1 MNNRAWRDCRAGIT
15 EAIEAYPQ
23 VGPVWLP
30 TYTPWLN
37 PIEKLWRWG
46 RQDILKLHRV
56 ACDPKGLRQR
66 ADSFLNN
73 LPKDRMRCCAM
84 RACSAMDNAPR
95 QSPGV
100 DCRTCLSKLIRAAE
114 AGFSRSGCS
123 FYFPVSL
130 MGVSISAPSLIMQFY
145 LEKTVMKRPFE
156 KLSDAELLQRYA
168 EGDEAAFREIVS
180 RYKNSLYAFL
190 KQFLNQPDLVDDVFQ
205 ETFLQLFTSRESFD
219 PSRPLR
225 PWLFTIAANKAKD
238 ALRKAQRTSAVPIGT
253 IAEPDDM
260 SFDEMLNTLGSDTAV
275 PYDEV
280 ERSETAARVG
290 EVIGNMPENLREIL
304 ILAYFNRFS
313 YKQMAEIL
321 SIPIGT
327 VKSRLHTAV
336 ARFAKD
342 WKAAV
347 GSKEVK

>member
-1 MNNRAWRDCRAGIT
+1 MARERALPLERDERAHR
-15 EAIEAYPQ
+15 A
-23 VGPVWLP
+23 VGVAVDLARQPSPVEQQETLGD
-30 TYTPWLN
+30 
-37 PIEKLWRWG
+37 EV
-46 RQDILKLHRV
+46 D
-56 ACDPKGLRQR
+56 AGLRRERVVHARRQR
-66 ADSFLNN
+66 PQGHLEELVVREAEVLRRVSVAAQH
-73 LPKDRMRCCAM
+73 DRPA
-84 RACSAMDNAPR
+84 N
-95 QSPGV
+95 GV
-100 DCRTCLSKLIRAAE
+100 GDRVGGRRRVHLGERRAA
-114 AGFSRSGCS
+114 
-123 FYFPVSL
+123 
-130 MGVSISAPSLIMQFY
+130 
-145 LEKTVMKRPFE
+145 
-156 KLSDAELLQRYA
+156 
-168 EGDEAAFREIVS
+168 GDEAAFREIVN

-280 ERSETAARVG
+280 ERSETATRVS

-304 ILAYFNRFS
+304 VLAYFNRFS